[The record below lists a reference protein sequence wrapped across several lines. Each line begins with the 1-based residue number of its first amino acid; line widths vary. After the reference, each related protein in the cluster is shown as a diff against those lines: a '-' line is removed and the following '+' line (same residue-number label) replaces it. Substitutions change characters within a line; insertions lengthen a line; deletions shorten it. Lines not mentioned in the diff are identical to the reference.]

1 MSAACSRHR
10 SSSSTPASPASSK
23 PRTSR
28 TATPVTQG
36 QLLYVIEQPPYQ
48 AAVAQAQAAVEQARA
63 QSHNANLTLGRA
75 QALLNTPAGLP
86 SSVDSGRAAALSGAA
101 QIASAT
107 AQLQTAQID
116 LGYTEIH
123 SPIDGRISATNVDVG
138 NVVGPN
144 SGPLATVVSQ
154 DPMWITFSLPALE
167 ALDLQSRVAEGGL
180 AGVELLV
187 KLPSGQTYNQTAS
200 IDFVNNQITQS
211 TDTLAMRGTIANPPV
226 AGLPNADTGQR
237 VLQDGEFINVVLRDR
252 TAQQQIT
259 VPQQA
264 VVADQLGSYVLV
276 VDKTGTAR
284 RQNVT
289 TGQTTPDSV
298 AILSGLKAGDSV
310 VDRWHPAGPS
320 GHQGQPATGQERPV
334 AGLGPGLARDAPP
347 RTALTR
353 HPHAEQLARCC
364 PPFLSTGRASPSS
377 SPSSSPWPARWR
389 SPRSRWP
396 SSPPSCRR
404 RCR

>member
-1 MSAACSRHR
+1 MMRMMFPAAAWLAL
-10 SSSSTPASPASSK
+10 TFSPAWAQQEGGA
-23 PRTSR
+23 PPPEVGVI
-28 TATPVTQG
+28 TASLQPVYNEQSYVGRVQSPQIVQLNARVTGFLEAQDFKNGDTVTQG

-310 VDRWHPAGPS
+310 VVDGIQRVHPGIKVNP
-320 GHQGQPATGQERPV
+320 QPAKNAPLPASGQ
-334 AGLGPGLARDAPP
+334 D
-347 RTALTR
+347 
-353 HPHAEQLARCC
+353 
-364 PPFLSTGRASPSS
+364 
-377 SPSSSPWPARWR
+377 
-389 SPRSRWP
+389 
-396 SSPPSCRR
+396 
-404 RCR
+404 